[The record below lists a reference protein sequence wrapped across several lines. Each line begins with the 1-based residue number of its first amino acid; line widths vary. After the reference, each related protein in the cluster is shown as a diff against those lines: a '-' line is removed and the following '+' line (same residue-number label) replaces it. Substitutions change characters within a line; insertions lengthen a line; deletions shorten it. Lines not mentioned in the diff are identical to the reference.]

1 MITKELIDRI
11 NELSR
16 KQRSVGLD
24 DNEKVEQS
32 KLREIYLQ
40 GIRGQVIDGL
50 ESIKSDQKKHDSGCA
65 CGHCH
70 AQQKKTPSN

>member
-24 DNEKVEQS
+24 DAEKEEQAN
-32 KLREIYLQ
+32 LRGIYLQ

-50 ESIKSDQKKHDSGCA
+50 ESIKPSEKIHDSGCS
-65 CGHCH
+65 CGHCNTE
-70 AQQKKTPSN
+70 QKKTPS

>member
-16 KQRSVGLD
+16 KQRSIGLD
-24 DNEKVEQS
+24 NDEKEEQA
-32 KLREIYLQ
+32 KLRGIYLQ

-50 ESIKSDQKKHDSGCA
+50 ESLKPDQKKHDSGCS

-70 AQQKKTPSN
+70 AE